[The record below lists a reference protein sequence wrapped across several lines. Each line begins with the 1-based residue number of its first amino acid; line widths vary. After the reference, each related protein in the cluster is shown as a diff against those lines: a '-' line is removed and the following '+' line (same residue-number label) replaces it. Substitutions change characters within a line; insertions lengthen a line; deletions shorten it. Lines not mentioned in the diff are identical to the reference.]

1 VFDVL
6 KQSGPSTADLQGPV
20 CAGKC
25 AMLLDSWDWRGPR

>member
-6 KQSGPSTADLQGPV
+6 KQSGPSTADLRGPV

-25 AMLLDSWDWRGPR
+25 AMLLDSWDWCGPR